1 MIVEVMNI
9 KNAEAYATQSHK
21 EQSIIISITSCG
33 GFDAFI
39 IPTKVS
45 GIIDVLH
52 VKFNDTDSKNYLDGG
67 ITRSDAK
74 KICDFVNKYKNIPIL
89 DKIIV
94 HCEAGQ
100 SRSAGVAAAIMKY
113 LNNDDTP
120 IFNNPMYKPNMLC
133 YRTVLDALFEEE

>member
-1 MIVEVMNI
+1 MVVEVMNKI
-9 KNAEAYATQSHK
+9 SAEKYATQSHK
-21 EQSIIISITSCG
+21 EQSVILSIASIG
-33 GFDAFI
+33 SAEAFI

-45 GIIDVLH
+45 GIVDVIYLH
-52 VKFNDTDSKNYLDGG
+52 FNDTDSREYTDGG
-67 ITRSDAK
+67 ITDSDAK
-74 KICDFVNKYKNIPIL
+74 KICDFINKYKNIPII

-120 IFNNPMYKPNMLC
+120 IFNNAKYHPNMLC
-133 YRTVLDALFEEE
+133 YRTVLNKLMA